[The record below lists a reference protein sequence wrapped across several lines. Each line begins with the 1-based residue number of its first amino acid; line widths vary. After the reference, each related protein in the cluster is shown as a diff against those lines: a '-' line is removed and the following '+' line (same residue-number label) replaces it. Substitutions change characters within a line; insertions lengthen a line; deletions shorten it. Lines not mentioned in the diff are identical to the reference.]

1 MVVYS
6 GGDGSSG
13 GDENVGY
20 ENVGEEKSARSIRS
34 LKTNFGCGATT
45 LLLTV
50 IFVHNVV
57 FLFRRPSSPWRRTLW
72 SSSTHSSSTLKSEYL
87 SCSVLEPYI
96 KDPKHFAIFGSG
108 S

>member
-13 GDENVGY
+13 GDEKCRGDENVGDENEGDENVGY
-20 ENVGEEKSARSIRS
+20 KNVGEEKSTRSIRS

-72 SSSTHSSSTLKSEYL
+72 S
-87 SCSVLEPYI
+87 
-96 KDPKHFAIFGSG
+96 
-108 S
+108 